1 MSLSGNTVWGCAGW
15 KPGWTLDS
23 GPSREGEQPSPIPQ
37 GAGSGRASNHS
48 SYAERQSNQLWAEAL
63 SAPGEIYANLQQF
76 LAFPGG
82 PSSKEPACNAGDRG
96 DAGYIPELGGSPG
109 GGHGL
114 PTPVFSSEESHGRRS
129 LEGYSP

>member
-1 MSLSGNTVWGCAGW
+1 MSGNIGWGHAGW
-15 KPGWTLDS
+15 EPSWTLDS
-23 GPSREGEQPSPIPQ
+23 GPSREGEQPSPTPL

-82 PSSKEPACNAGDRG
+82 PSSKEPPCNAGDRR
-96 DAGYIPELGGSPG
+96 DAG
-109 GGHGL
+109 
-114 PTPVFSSEESHGRRS
+114 
-129 LEGYSP
+129 